1 MEPKQEL
8 KAGTEAGTMGKKML
22 FTGWFSLARKL
33 PFLYCP
39 GLGMALPR
47 VAWLLLHQVAVKK
60 RYPTTVLTDQSEEGN
75 SSDEGTSS

>member
-8 KAGTEAGTMGKKML
+8 KAGTEAGTMGKKCCL
-22 FTGWFSLARKL
+22 LVGSPWLAKL
-33 PFLYCP
+33 PFLFCP

-60 RYPTTVLTDQSEEGN
+60 IPYNCAHRPVR
-75 SSDEGTSS
+75 